1 MAAYGDTVRT
11 ALSALE
17 DDELLAR
24 YRTGGLTE
32 EAQEIAKQILAERG
46 KATPNLV
53 GPSTPTPVTG
63 KEGKSSDAAF
73 LANCYGGKASLS
85 DAFWALGAGIWVAIG
100 IPVAILTGLLKDVPL
115 GSTVKILGGCVL
127 LAALLFRDIAIWRCA
142 PNSKSVFWGVAA
154 RLWIGLSYG
163 LTAIAAVFR

>member
-11 ALSALE
+11 ALNALE

-32 EAQEIAKQILAERG
+32 EAQAIAKEILAVRG

-53 GPSTPTPVTG
+53 SPSAADEAPD
-63 KEGKSSDAAF
+63 KQGKSSDAAF
-73 LANCYGGKASLS
+73 LANCYSGKASLS
-85 DAFWALGAGIWVAIG
+85 DAFWALGAGVWVAVG
-100 IPVAILTGLLKDVPL
+100 IPVAILTGLLKETPFGL
-115 GSTVKILGGCVL
+115 TVKVLGGCAL

-142 PNSKSVFWGVAA
+142 PNSKSV
-154 RLWIGLSYG
+154 
-163 LTAIAAVFR
+163 